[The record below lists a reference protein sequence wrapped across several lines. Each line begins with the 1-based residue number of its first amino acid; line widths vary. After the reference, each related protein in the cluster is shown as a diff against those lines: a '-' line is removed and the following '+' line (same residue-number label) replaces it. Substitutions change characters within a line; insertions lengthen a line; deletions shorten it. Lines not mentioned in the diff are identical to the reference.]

1 MIGPMIACNVVD
13 GVHVAENKEFQAYV
27 PCVAEEVLNT
37 HFYRHVPI
45 YLKKIKKD
53 LQRVGVWERALPCI
67 ASTHGVVFLM
77 HVRACKRTGIGHGR
91 VGVQA
96 YR

>member
-1 MIGPMIACNVVD
+1 MVGPMLACNVVG
-13 GVHVAENKEFQAYV
+13 GVPVAHASDFQTYV
-27 PCVAEEVLNT
+27 PSVPEAVLVE
-37 HFYRHVPI
+37 HFYSHIPI